1 MNNVIPIL
9 KFLSVLLFFLLLS
22 SCGKKEVEVP
32 EGIIKPETMTS
43 IIVDLSIADGG
54 QNVSYSAGNSRRYD
68 IWVFYQAA
76 LERHDVTQ
84 EQFMQSLDWY
94 ADHIKLINQVY
105 DNALTEINLKREKL
119 NTESDN

>member
-1 MNNVIPIL
+1 MNNLIPIF
-9 KFLSVLLFFLLLS
+9 KFLSVMLFFLLLS

-32 EGIIKPETMTS
+32 EGIINPETMTS

-68 IWVFYQAA
+68 IWVFYQAV
-76 LERHDVTQ
+76 LERHGVTQ

-94 ADHIKLINQVY
+94 ADHIKLINEVY

>member
-1 MNNVIPIL
+1 MIINKFQKYFSSLIL
-9 KFLSVLLFFLLLS
+9 SFFVLI

-43 IIVDLSIADGG
+43 IIVDLAIADAG

-76 LERHDVTQ
+76 MEKYDVTQ
-84 EQFMQSLDWY
+84 SQFMESLDWY
-94 ADHIKLINQVY
+94 ADHIKLLNKVY
-105 DNALTEINLKREKL
+105 DDALIEINLKREKL
-119 NTESDN
+119 NTENDI

>member
-1 MNNVIPIL
+1 M
-9 KFLSVLLFFLLLS
+9 LFFLLLS

-68 IWVFYQAA
+68 IWVFYQAV
-76 LERHDVTQ
+76 LERHGVTQ

-94 ADHIKLINQVY
+94 ADHIKLINEVY

>member
-1 MNNVIPIL
+1 MNNVIPFL
-9 KFLSVLLFFLLLS
+9 KFLSVMLFFLLLS

-32 EGIIKPETMTS
+32 EGIINPETMTS

-68 IWVFYQAA
+68 IWVFYQAV
-76 LERHDVTQ
+76 LERHGVTQ

-94 ADHIKLINQVY
+94 ADHIKLINEVY